1 MSIKINEIFF
11 SIQGESLYSGIPCV
25 FIRLAGCNLRCTY
38 CDTAYAWDEGIYMD
52 KKEIMDR
59 IKKFTCRLVE
69 ITGGEPL
76 VQDETPSLIDTLID
90 SGYTVLLETNGSID
104 IRKTSPE
111 CIKIM
116 DIKCPSSNES
126 GKNCLENIHYLG
138 KKDQI
143 KFVIG
148 CREDYLFARN
158 IFQEYCMCI
167 TNGNVL
173 FSVNTTTLAPHE
185 LAEWILEDSLDVRF
199 HLQLHKIIWPE
210 IKRGV

>member
-1 MSIKINEIFF
+1 MSLKLNEIFF

-38 CDTAYAWDEGIYMD
+38 CDTAYAWDDGIYMD
-52 KKEIMDR
+52 VKEIVDR
-59 IKKFTCRLVE
+59 IKKFHCRLVE

-76 VQDETPSLIDTLID
+76 IQDETPSLIDTLID

-104 IRKTSPE
+104 IRKVSSE

-126 GKNCLENIHYLG
+126 GKNRLENIRYLG

-158 IFQEYCMCI
+158 IFQEYCMNI
-167 TNGNVL
+167 TNGNIL
-173 FSVNTTTLAPHE
+173 FSVNSTSLSPHE
-185 LAEWILEDSLDVRF
+185 LAAWILEDSLNVRF

-210 IKRGV
+210 IERGV

>member
-1 MSIKINEIFF
+1 MSLKINEIFF

-38 CDTAYAWDEGIYMD
+38 CDTAYAWDDGIPMD
-52 KKEIMDR
+52 RKEIVDR
-59 IKKFTCRLVE
+59 IQKFNCRLVE

-76 VQDETPSLIDTLID
+76 IQDETPALIETLID

-104 IRKTSPE
+104 IRKVSSG
-111 CIKIM
+111 CIRIM

-126 GKNCLENIHYLG
+126 GKNRLENIRFLG
-138 KKDQI
+138 QKDQI

-158 IFQEYCMCI
+158 IFQGYCMNI

-173 FSVNTTTLAPHE
+173 FSVNTTTLEPYE
-185 LAEWILEDSLDVRF
+185 LAEWILADCLNVRL
-199 HLQLHKIIWPE
+199 HLQLHKIIWPKIE
-210 IKRGV
+210 RGV

>member
-1 MSIKINEIFF
+1 MSLKLNEIFF
-11 SIQGESLYSGIPCV
+11 SIQGESLYSGIPCI

-38 CDTAYAWDEGIYMD
+38 CDTAYAWDDGIFTD
-52 KKEIMDR
+52 IKEIVDR
-59 IKKFTCRLVE
+59 IKKFTCNLVE

-76 VQDETPSLIDTLID
+76 IQDETPSLIDTLID

-104 IRKTSPE
+104 IRKVSSE

-126 GKNCLENIHYLG
+126 GKNLYENIHFLN
-138 KKDQI
+138 KKDQV

-158 IFQEYCMCI
+158 IFQKHCI
-167 TNGNVL
+167 NVTNGHVL
-173 FSVNTTTLAPHE
+173 FSVNANTLEPYE
-185 LAEWILEDSLDVRF
+185 LAEWILTDSLNVRF

-210 IKRGV
+210 IERGV

>member
-1 MSIKINEIFF
+1 MSLKLNEIFF
-11 SIQGESLYSGIPCV
+11 SIQGESLYSGIPFV

-38 CDTAYAWDEGIYMD
+38 CDTAYAWDDGIYTD
-52 KKEIMDR
+52 IKEIVDR
-59 IKKFTCRLVE
+59 IKKFNCRLVE

-76 VQDETPSLIDTLID
+76 IQDETPSLIDTLID

-104 IRKTSPE
+104 IRKVSSE

-126 GKNCLENIHYLG
+126 GKNLYENIHFLNQ
-138 KKDQI
+138 KDQV

-158 IFQEYCMCI
+158 IFRKYCI
-167 TNGNVL
+167 NVTNGHVL
-173 FSVNTTTLAPHE
+173 FSVNATTLEPYE
-185 LAEWILEDSLDVRF
+185 LAEWILTDSLNVRLHF
-199 HLQLHKIIWPE
+199 QLHKIIWPE
-210 IKRGV
+210 IERGV